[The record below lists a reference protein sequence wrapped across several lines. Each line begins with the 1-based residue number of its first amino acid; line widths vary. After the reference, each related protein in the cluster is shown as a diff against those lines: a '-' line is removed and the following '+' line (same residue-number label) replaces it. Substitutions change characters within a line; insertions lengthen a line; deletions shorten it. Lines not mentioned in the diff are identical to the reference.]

1 MCFELIS
8 PSGYSV
14 CHCRFHMESGHNTVS
29 IGSIV
34 VVVVTVIVDVPE
46 VVGTVLLVE
55 KARTPGWYIQSM
67 T

>member
-8 PSGYSV
+8 PSGYFVS
-14 CHCRFHMESGHNTVS
+14 HCRFRMESGHNAVS
-29 IGSIV
+29 IGGIV

-55 KARTPGWYIQSM
+55 EARTPGWYIQSM

>member
-8 PSGYSV
+8 PGGYFV
-14 CHCRFHMESGHNTVS
+14 CHCRFRMESGHNVDS
-29 IGSIV
+29 IGSVV

-55 KARTPGWYIQSM
+55 EARTPAG
-67 T
+67 TFRA

>member
-1 MCFELIS
+1 
-8 PSGYSV
+8 
-14 CHCRFHMESGHNTVS
+14 MESRHNTVS

-55 KARTPGWYIQSM
+55 KARTPSWYIQSM